1 MIRIGSLFWPAVCHD
16 HCVNRPLLA
25 STLLLASVSVAQ
37 AGPLRIEVLPA
48 TSTWQSGKPVDVT
61 LKITNTSKADASFQ
75 VMGCSWDEH
84 WRSSD
89 RELIWRPWD
98 CDKNA
103 PSTVALAPGKAR
115 EWKLSMYAAE
125 KATLGAHS
133 LVMTFTPRDG
143 SPMKSDPVAIIVTR

>member
-1 MIRIGSLFWPAVCHD
+1 MCHAR
-16 HCVNRPLLA
+16 CVKRTLLV
-25 STLLLASVSVAQ
+25 STLLMASVAH
-37 AGPLRIEVLPA
+37 AGPLTVEILPA
-48 TSTWQSGKPVDVT
+48 TSTWPQGKPVDVT
-61 LKITNTSKADASFQ
+61 LKVTNTSKADASFE
-75 VMGCSWDEH
+75 VMSCSWEEH
-84 WRSSD
+84 WSSSD
-89 RELIWRPWD
+89 RELIWRPWG

-143 SPMKSDPVAIIVTR
+143 VPTKSNPVAITVTR